1 VEISKYVNKQ
11 YHVTNSV
18 FLEREA
24 VYKNFDEFFSKT
36 SKFYKDKQHKKNRLV
51 CINKVQIAPQRKI
64 NNGNSIPKMVYCIHE
79 CLVPIVIFP
88 CMSVQKIINLRKSVL
103 CKLVVICVLYS
114 DLMYTWLAC

>member
-1 VEISKYVNKQ
+1 
-11 YHVTNSV
+11 
-18 FLEREA
+18 
-24 VYKNFDEFFSKT
+24 
-36 SKFYKDKQHKKNRLV
+36 
-51 CINKVQIAPQRKI
+51 
-64 NNGNSIPKMVYCIHE
+64 MVYCIHE